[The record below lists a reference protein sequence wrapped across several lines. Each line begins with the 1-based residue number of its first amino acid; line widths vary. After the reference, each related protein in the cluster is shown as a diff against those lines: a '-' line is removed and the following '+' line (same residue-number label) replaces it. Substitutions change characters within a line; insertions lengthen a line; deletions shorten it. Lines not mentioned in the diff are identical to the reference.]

1 MSTLAMLTGNSHEQT
16 TGFSYVA
23 FNELLERVLSPVQ
36 IQADDIKTAKAKA
49 PICAPHDAPAKTKD
63 AVLEHDRYTMLWGDV
78 DEGNKEL
85 AELEGELLAQGLE
98 SYAIYSTANSTEEN
112 KRWRVL
118 LELDEAVSHQ
128 EWLKL
133 QGYLSQVIGGD
144 QSALRPAQILYL
156 PFKCEHTQHFD
167 SRIVQ
172 GDALNT
178 QLSGFVAKARDYYQ
192 QVEAE
197 RAHREVSALDA
208 PKRPFSLPSG
218 QQSPI
223 ELFNEAHDIGSLL
236 ETYGFKKSG
245 SKYIHPSSQSGMAG
259 VVLLDDGKKY
269 YSHHQSDPLNDGY
282 KHDAF
287 DVWVELAHGGNFEAA
302 VKQAAQ
308 GLDFEGN
315 KQRQREYRQNQAQ
328 QDTYGAFSHAIGAG
342 SPLVPVAPEKHPLA
356 RFVEL
361 KSQPEPPSWV
371 LPQFIAEGVVLIA
384 GGHGVGKTTV
394 LLPLAMAA
402 AGIHP
407 RDYELSPE
415 HWRHVVYITED
426 VAQAQRIITGYGE
439 WLKTYAPDVETT
451 IAERVH
457 IVEAHRVPAESV
469 ARVGSYYREQF
480 SRTISVFDED
490 VEILPLVV
498 IDTLAATIQLEN
510 ENDNSEASRAIAAL
524 KQQFAGLPIWIIGH
538 TAKANLGRS
547 EGVTARGASAFEAD
561 ANQVLYLVNEE
572 AKGRWLMR
580 GKTRFDSP
588 YPELEVKSDYKIIE
602 VTNRFGEIERLTLR
616 WAIAYPAV
624 GSRVDRV
631 KRAKHENEVRDH
643 EDLRYSILTAVQD
656 AYDEQLPLNRTALRG
671 RIGGSTTK
679 IGAAVEELLSECWLY
694 EVAIPADQR
703 THHKRNSFLVSLSGE
718 QRSALMD
725 TGEIPEIE
733 IPPSWRQT
741 DQAS

>member
-1 MSTLAMLTGNSHEQT
+1 MSTLTMLTGGSHGQT
-16 TGFSYVA
+16 AGFSYVA
-23 FNELLERVLSPVQ
+23 FDELLGRVKEPAQ
-36 IQADDIKTAKAKA
+36 IQADDIKTAKAQA

-63 AVLEHDRYTMLWGDV
+63 AVLEHGRYTMLWGDV

-85 AELEGELLAQGLE
+85 AELVGELVAQGLE
-98 SYAIYSTANSTEEN
+98 SYAIYSTANSTKEN

-118 LELDEAVSHQ
+118 VELNEAVNHQ

-133 QGYLSQVIGGD
+133 QGYLTQIIGGD

-156 PFKCEHTQHFD
+156 PFECEHTQHFD
-167 SRIVQ
+167 SYIAK
-172 GDALNT
+172 GDALDT
-178 QLSGFVAKARDYYQ
+178 QQSGFVAKARDYYQ
-192 QVEAE
+192 QEAE
-197 RAHREVSALDA
+197 RAKKEVSAPDA
-208 PKRPFSLPSG
+208 PKRPLNLASG

-223 ELFNEAHDIGSLL
+223 EQFNGAHDIGSLL

-245 SKYIHPSSQSGMAG
+245 SKYIHPSSKSGMAG

-308 GLDFEGN
+308 DLDPEGN

-328 QDTYGAFSHAIGAG
+328 QDTYEAFNHAIGAG
-342 SPLVPVAPEKHPLA
+342 NPLVPVAPEKHPLA

-361 KSQPEPPSWV
+361 RSQPEPPSWV

-407 RDYELSPE
+407 REYELGAE

-439 WLKTYAPDVETT
+439 WLKTNAPDVEET
-451 IAERVH
+451 IAERIH
-457 IVEAHRVPAESV
+457 IVEAQRAPAESV
-469 ARVGSYYREQF
+469 ARVGSYYKEQF
-480 SRTISVFDED
+480 SRTIRVFDED
-490 VEILPLVV
+490 IEILPLVV
-498 IDTLAATIQLEN
+498 IDTLAATIHLEN

-572 AKGRWLMR
+572 AKGRWLIR

-602 VTNRFGEIERLTLR
+602 VTNRFGNIERLTLR
-616 WAIAYPAV
+616 WAIAYPAS
-624 GSRVDRV
+624 GSRADRV
-631 KRAKHENEVRDH
+631 KQAKHDNEVRDY
-643 EDLRYSILTAVQD
+643 EDLRHSILTAVQD
-656 AYDEQLPLNRTALRG
+656 AYDDQLPLNRTALRG
-671 RIGGSTTK
+671 KLRGSASRVT
-679 IGAAVEELLSECWLY
+679 GVVEELLSECWLY
-694 EVAIPADQR
+694 EVEVPAQIR
-703 THHKRNSFLVSLSGE
+703 LQNKKHFLVRLGSE
-718 QRSALMD
+718 QRKTLMD

-733 IPPSWRQT
+733 IPPSWRQA
-741 DQAS
+741 DKAS

>member
-1 MSTLAMLTGNSHEQT
+1 MA
-16 TGFSYVA
+16 
-23 FNELLERVLSPVQ
+23 
-36 IQADDIKTAKAKA
+36 
-49 PICAPHDAPAKTKD
+49 
-63 AVLEHDRYTMLWGDV
+63 
-78 DEGNKEL
+78 
-85 AELEGELLAQGLE
+85 
-98 SYAIYSTANSTEEN
+98 
-112 KRWRVL
+112 
-118 LELDEAVSHQ
+118 
-128 EWLKL
+128 
-133 QGYLSQVIGGD
+133 
-144 QSALRPAQILYL
+144 
-156 PFKCEHTQHFD
+156 
-167 SRIVQ
+167 
-172 GDALNT
+172 
-178 QLSGFVAKARDYYQ
+178 
-192 QVEAE
+192 
-197 RAHREVSALDA
+197 
-208 PKRPFSLPSG
+208 
-218 QQSPI
+218 
-223 ELFNEAHDIGSLL
+223 SLL
-236 ETYGFKKSG
+236 DSFGYKRVGK
-245 SKYIHPSSQSGMAG
+245 KYIHPDSSSGKAG
-259 VVLLDDGKKY
+259 VTLLDDGRSY
-269 YSHHQSDPLNDGY
+269 YSHHSSDPLADGH

-287 DVWVELAHGGNFEAA
+287 DLFVHWTHRGDFDAA

-308 GLDFEGN
+308 DLDLEGN

-328 QDTYGAFSHAIGAG
+328 QDTYGAFSHAIDTG

-426 VAQAQRIITGYGE
+426 IAQAQRIITGYGE

-457 IVEAHRVPAESV
+457 IVEAQRSPAENV

-616 WAIAYPAV
+616 WAIAYPAA
-624 GSRVDRV
+624 GSRADRV
-631 KRAKHENEVRDH
+631 KQAKRESEVRDH
-643 EDLRYSILTAVQD
+643 EDLRYSILTAVQG
-656 AYDEQLPLNRTALRG
+656 AYDEQLPLNRTGLRG
-671 RIGGSTTK
+671 KLRSSASKVAGV
-679 IGAAVEELLSECWLY
+679 VEELISECFLY
-694 EVAIPADQR
+694 EVEVPAQIR
-703 THHKRNSFLVSLSGE
+703 LQNKKHFLVRLDSE

>member
-23 FNELLERVLSPVQ
+23 FDELLERVKEPAQ

-49 PICAPHDAPAKTKD
+49 PICAPHDAPAKTKG

-85 AELEGELLAQGLE
+85 AELGGELVAQGLE

-118 LELDEAVSHQ
+118 VELDEAVSHQ

-144 QSALRPAQILYL
+144 QSALRPTQILYL

-167 SRIVQ
+167 SYIAK
-172 GDALNT
+172 GDALDI
-178 QLSGFVAKARDYYQ
+178 QLSEFAANARAYYQ
-192 QVEAE
+192 QMEAE
-197 RAHREVSALDA
+197 RTQKEVSALDA
-208 PKRPFSLPSG
+208 PKRPLNLASG

-223 ELFNEAHDIGSLL
+223 ELFNETHDIGSLL

-287 DVWVELAHGGNFEAA
+287 DVWVELAHGGNFDAA

-308 GLDFEGN
+308 GLDPEGN

-328 QDTYGAFSHAIGAG
+328 QDAYGAFSHAIGAG
-342 SPLVPVAPEKHPLA
+342 SPLVPVAPEQHPLA

-457 IVEAHRVPAESV
+457 IVEAQRSPAESV

-616 WAIAYPAV
+616 WAIAYPAT
-624 GSRVDRV
+624 GSRADRV

-643 EDLRYSILTAVQD
+643 EDLRHSILTAVQD

-671 RIGGSTTK
+671 KLRSSASKVAGV
-679 IGAAVEELLSECWLY
+679 VEELISECFLY
-694 EVAIPADQR
+694 EVEVPAQIR
-703 THHKRNSFLVSLSGE
+703 LQNKKHFLVRLDSE

-733 IPPSWRQT
+733 IPPSWRQAE
-741 DQAS
+741 QAS